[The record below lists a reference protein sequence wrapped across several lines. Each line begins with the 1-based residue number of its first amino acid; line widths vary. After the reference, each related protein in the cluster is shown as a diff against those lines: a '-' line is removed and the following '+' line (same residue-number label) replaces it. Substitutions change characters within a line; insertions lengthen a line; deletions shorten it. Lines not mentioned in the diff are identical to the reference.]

1 MSRKRAHT
9 PPYVPR
15 KGLRSVLDQLQ
26 LHRAGDALTR
36 DELHKRGVSAH
47 LIYPAMAALRFL
59 GLLDDEDRLTG
70 RHVAFSREAPDR
82 PAQETSI
89 RDGYSD
95 FFSVVELP
103 VESVEVLRQKFQEV
117 YELSDR
123 VVNSAFPLFQ
133 YLGQEAGIG
142 LTLQGNRAPIA
153 EEDEPPPPPRHP
165 LVPSEELSDTDRE
178 LLRMASSEG
187 TGSEQGLRIR
197 HTGYQIV
204 LNVQVTKFTTEK
216 DIIKMIKTA
225 KRAIHLLKKAGDAQH

>member
-15 KGLRSVLDQLQ
+15 KGLRAVLDQLQ
-26 LHRAGDALTR
+26 LHRAGDAVSR

-59 GLLDDEDRLTG
+59 GLLDDQDRLTG
-70 RHVAFSREAPDR
+70 RHTAFNRDAPDR
-82 PAQETSI
+82 PAQEAAV
-89 RDGYSD
+89 REGYAD
-95 FFSVVELP
+95 FFTAVDLP
-103 VESVEVLRQKFQEV
+103 VESVELLRQKFQEV

-142 LTLQGNRAPIA
+142 LTPQGSRAPIA
-153 EEDEPPPPPRHP
+153 EEGD
-165 LVPSEELSDTDRE
+165 VPSPHRASPLPEELSDTDRE
-178 LLRMASSEG
+178 LLRMASTEG
-187 TGSEQGLRIR
+187 LGGEQGIRIR
-197 HTGYQIV
+197 HAGYQIV
-204 LNVQVTKFTTEK
+204 LNLQVTKFTTEK
-216 DIIKMIKTA
+216 DLIKMIKTA